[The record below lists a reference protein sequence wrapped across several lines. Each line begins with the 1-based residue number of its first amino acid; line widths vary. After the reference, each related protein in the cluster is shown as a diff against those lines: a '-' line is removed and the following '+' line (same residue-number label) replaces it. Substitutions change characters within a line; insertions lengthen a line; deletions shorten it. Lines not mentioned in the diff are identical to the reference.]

1 MCTQPGRVLLDNC
14 KQFFNFN
21 KKNLTCKFGVVH
33 DGHHLCPPRS
43 MLLRQICVHPVSHT
57 LTYSPPIKHP
67 LTPATLIFRFSLSL
81 SLSPSPSLPYS
92 PAQLA
97 IVSISELHTRANG
110 ASRTAGLLLGRQRGL
125 QVDVLG
131 ACALDTESWKSEAF
145 ARKMALYR
153 SSMGWETIG
162 WFLTS
167 TDVDH
172 DPNEKDGKYAV
183 MELHNDLFVEYS
195 GNQAPL
201 YISFN
206 PDAGDVAGELS
217 LRVFESSLMM
227 MGASG
232 ATRPKMVQ
240 KSYVVRASP
249 WESAVGAYAK
259 RELLPSSSSSSSD
272 GAGAGAATAA
282 VALDA
287 EASTDS
293 SVARRM
299 VEIQRA
305 LRILNGRVKKL
316 RAFIARVEGGGVA
329 GEEALPLVRLAAS
342 ICHRLPVLDTRD
354 FKAEL
359 RAEYTDAMLIT
370 YLATITKS
378 QLAVSAV
385 LDKSERAFG
394 SSGRGGGMGFS
405 DLGGQDGSIF

>member
-1 MCTQPGRVLLDNC
+1 
-14 KQFFNFN
+14 
-21 KKNLTCKFGVVH
+21 
-33 DGHHLCPPRS
+33 
-43 MLLRQICVHPVSHT
+43 MLLREIIIHPVGYT
-57 LTYSPPIKHP
+57 LTHHQIKHP
-67 LTPATLIFRFSLSL
+67 LTPATLIFRCSLP
-81 SLSPSPSLPYS
+81 PSPSLPFS

-240 KSYVVRASP
+240 KRYVVRASP

-282 VALDA
+282 VTLDA